1 MVAKSGRRTI
11 LKSKPPP
18 APVMI
23 LVQSPM
29 MMVKKS
35 IATND
40 DWITIVFSTL
50 FIIQKHSQKH

>member
-50 FIIQKHSQKH
+50 FIIQKY